1 VLPTSNLAA
10 SGDNVGMS
18 DVYGYD
24 REDFLELEPD
34 EIAGAILPSLRQH
47 PAQISLW
54 NTLME
59 SRQAHDDEIA
69 NRVAEGLGW
78 LVSEGYLTLTTTQMD
93 WYRLS
98 RRGLAADL
106 AAHVADSRA
115 VGLLR
120 AARLDNELASQV
132 MPTFR
137 RGQYDQAVFAA
148 FRVVEDR
155 VRHHS
160 QVANEV
166 GAKLMRAAFGQG
178 ASLADP
184 GLDRGEINGRADLF
198 AGAMGVHRNATGHQ
212 IVNYADPQEAAEA
225 VLLANNLLRH
235 LERAVQATRGRGRPR
250 ARQTREP

>member
-1 VLPTSNLAA
+1 MT
-10 SGDNVGMS
+10 
-18 DVYGYD
+18 DVYGYSRD
-24 REDFLELEPD
+24 DFLELEPD
-34 EIAGAILPSLRQH
+34 EIAGAILPTLRRI

-54 NTLME
+54 NALME
-59 SRQAHDDEIA
+59 ARGAHGDEIA
-69 NRVAEGLGW
+69 NLVGEGLSW
-78 LVSEGYLTLTTTQMD
+78 LVAEGYLTPTTAQMD

-98 RRGLAADL
+98 RRGLQADL

-115 VGLLR
+115 VGILR
-120 AARLDNELASQV
+120 AARLNEELAGQV

-166 GAKLMRAAFGQG
+166 GVKLMRASFSSG
-178 ASLADP
+178 APLADP
-184 GLDRGEINGRADLF
+184 NLDRGEINGRADLF

-212 IVNYADPQEAAEA
+212 IVDYSDPQEAAEA

-235 LERAVQATRGRGRPR
+235 LDRAVEATRGRGRPR
-250 ARQTREP
+250 ARHPRQP

>member
-1 VLPTSNLAA
+1 MQVAA
-10 SGDNVGMS
+10 SGDNVAMT
-18 DVYGYD
+18 DVYGYS

-34 EIAGAILPSLRQH
+34 EIAGAILPSLGRD
-47 PAQISLW
+47 PAQIDLW
-54 NTLME
+54 SQMME
-59 SRQAHDDEIA
+59 AREAHGDEIA

-78 LVSEGYLTLTTTQMD
+78 LVSEGYLTLTTAQTG

-120 AARLDNELASQV
+120 AARLDDELAAQV

-160 QVANEV
+160 QVENEV
-166 GAKLMRAAFGQG
+166 GVKLMRASFGPG
-178 ASLADP
+178 ATLADP
-184 GLDRGEINGRADLF
+184 ELERGEISGRADLF
-198 AGAMGVHRNATGHQ
+198 AGAIGVHRNATGHQ
-212 IVNYADPQEAAEA
+212 IVDYSDPQEAAEA

-235 LERAVQATRGRGRPR
+235 LDRAVAATRGRGRPR
-250 ARQTREP
+250 ARRPRQP